1 MTGTPNEAVDDPRR
15 RDKDDAR
22 AAALERVDSKLD
34 RLSAQRKALRV
45 AIAQF
50 GDGFGAKAWTEAFN
64 SPDPEDINRVFA
76 VTGGYLAL
84 VNNTAEAIRLG
95 TKLTDLK
102 PTPGMPGLPGV
113 IDAIRADGG
122 FTNGQAETFTE
133 LYRTRN
139 RLQHASPDIE
149 ADEVRRQALLLLRHL
164 PRLVESYLAWLGRRG
179 VEL

>member
-1 MTGTPNEAVDDPRR
+1 LTERLNEGADGQHAQESGE
-15 RDKDDAR
+15 AR
-22 AAALERVDSKLD
+22 VARVNRIASKLERLA
-34 RLSAQRKALRV
+34 AQRKALRV
-45 AIAQF
+45 AIGQF
-50 GDGFGAKAWTEAFN
+50 GDGFDAKAWADAFD
-64 SPDPEDINRVFA
+64 SPDHKDINGVLT

-84 VNNTAEAIRLG
+84 VNNTAEAIRTG
-95 TKLTDLK
+95 AKLTDLK
-102 PTPGMPGLPGV
+102 PTPGTPGLPGV

-122 FTNGQAETFTE
+122 FTSGQAETFTD

-164 PRLVESYLAWLGRRG
+164 PSLVKNYLAWLERRR